1 MSRPKTGPQ
10 DLPPKGGYAPF
21 NINRIKLRS
30 FLTGR
35 MGVGLF
41 IVTNAVSIPLY
52 YKNWV
57 SERKRM
63 LETKS
68 RELATVPILLAERD
82 RAMLK
87 HMKRMRELEAD
98 VMKDVPNWEVGTFFG
113 MPIYESVPEDTYIE
127 PNFGECYTYADP
139 FELPTLQISHLLG

>member
-1 MSRPKTGPQ
+1 
-10 DLPPKGGYAPF
+10 
-21 NINRIKLRS
+21 
-30 FLTGR
+30 

-41 IVTNAVSIPLY
+41 IVTNAVSVPLY

-82 RAMLK
+82 RA
-87 HMKRMRELEAD
+87 
-98 VMKDVPNWEVGTFFG
+98 
-113 MPIYESVPEDTYIE
+113 
-127 PNFGECYTYADP
+127 
-139 FELPTLQISHLLG
+139 